1 MTGLTGHQICL
12 KLGSGELDMTLFQF
26 GRLFGELSLEVMM
39 ELSFRLPSLKA
50 EARVEGFRRP
60 CVL

>member
-1 MTGLTGHQICL
+1 MTGPTGHQICL
-12 KLGSGELDMTLFQF
+12 KGSGELDIAFSVWTL
-26 GRLFGELSLEVMM
+26 GELSLEVMM